1 MPTTEQASADQIDEL
16 IALESLLFAEDA
28 AQHDTFV
35 DTTWPVREGHQ
46 DFEQLLAD
54 PACVVLVDRDH
65 RQLIGFLA
73 GYWTPSSSTRLPVRY
88 AVLRSLFVRV
98 EHRRSGSG
106 SRMTEQF
113 IRWAKANDC
122 VEAHVDSYIANDTAQ
137 HFYER
142 HGFFGRSL
150 SRSRTL

>member
-35 DTTWPVREGHQ
+35 DTTWPVREGRE
-46 DFEQLLAD
+46 DFEQLLAN
-54 PACVVLVDRDH
+54 PACIVLVDHDDGH
-65 RQLIGFLA
+65 LIGFLA

-88 AVLRSLFVRV
+88 AVLRSMFVRA
-98 EHRRSGSG
+98 EHRGNGSG

-113 IRWAKANDC
+113 IRWSEANDC
-122 VEAHVDSYIANDTAQ
+122 VEAHVDSYLANETAQ

-142 HGFFGRSL
+142 HGFIGRSL